1 MIYTIRTGG
10 RIYRVP
16 ASAFETQERL
26 ADRAWHIAKAVAAA
40 SAAPVPAPVN
50 AALIVSNAHKA
61 VNAKYFGMKY

>member
-16 ASAFETQERL
+16 AAAFETQERL

-40 SAAPVPAPVN
+40 GPDGAPVN

>member
-40 SAAPVPAPVN
+40 GAPAPVN

-61 VNAKYFGMKY
+61 VNSKYFGMKY

>member
-16 ASAFETQERL
+16 AAAFETQERL
-26 ADRAWHIAKAVAAA
+26 ADRAWHIAKAFAAL
-40 SAAPVPAPVN
+40 SDGAPVN
-50 AALIVSNAHKA
+50 SALLVSDAHKA